1 MTASLR
7 QDPDTPWVVW
17 IEEGRFS
24 LHLVAETRPDGHA
37 DLAITAYPNGIIF
50 QEPPIES
57 PGAWPRDSFAVEELG
72 AKLPQAIRLL
82 EPNAT
87 AAMQALGFT
96 SHEMLPLMTRI
107 RHTLAT
113 TRQETPR

>member
-1 MTASLR
+1 MGSRLDERGRPRPRSL
-7 QDPDTPWVVW
+7 
-17 IEEGRFS
+17 
-24 LHLVAETRPDGHA
+24 TRSTES
-37 DLAITAYPNGIIF
+37 LAITAYPNGIIF